1 MKKVLTL
8 IICLLAGYAYAE
20 ETRQQQIDREI
31 ERGSYA
37 LCIENEQLKGQLAYI
52 ANKEY
57 HKMAET
63 EKARILDS
71 YKSLRFY
78 IENNTTIDSLL
89 LSPEQIAKLQPAP
102 YPHTLEEV
110 RKYVQKMAHE
120 QCASEQHMQMYVP
133 SLDNSPSYTPIDQV
147 IK

>member
-1 MKKVLTL
+1 MKPILTL
-8 IICLLAGYAYAE
+8 IMCLLAGYAYAE

-37 LCIENEQLKGQLAYI
+37 LCIDKEQLKGQIAYI

-57 HKMAET
+57 HQMAER
-63 EKARILDS
+63 EKSRILDS

-78 IENNTTIDSLL
+78 VEHNTTIESLL
-89 LSPEQIAKLQPAP
+89 LSPEQIAILQPAP

-110 RKYVQKMAHE
+110 REYVHKMAQE

-133 SLDNSPSYTPIDQV
+133 SLDSSPLYTPIDQV